1 MNEPTTRPLQY
12 FRKIA
17 IVWLR
22 LMAVLFV
29 LYAIIT
35 AVYLTRWVESDA
47 AAVTWLGPL
56 LYALGGLLLWV
67 LSEPLGRLVAR
78 GLDDSGPTPPAA

>member
-1 MNEPTTRPLQY
+1 MDEPNTRPPQY

-22 LMAVLFV
+22 LMAILLF

-35 AVYLTRWVESDA
+35 AVYLTRWEDSNGSF
-47 AAVTWLGPL
+47 VTWLSPL
-56 LYALGGLLLWV
+56 LYALGGVLLWV

-78 GLDDSGPTPPAA
+78 GLDDSEPNPPAA